1 MNIVKLRVIIK
12 REYSTRVKSKGF
24 VIGTILTPL
33 LMTSLP
39 LLPVFLFS
47 RGPRTDY
54 RGVVLDQTRDVAL
67 YERAVGLL
75 RESAK
80 PDRFEIRREAV
91 NEIQAENRRRE
102 LNTEI
107 GEGKLDFY
115 IVIPATVLEDG
126 RIEYHAKNIG
136 DFIAE
141 TRVENAFNT
150 AVIEQR
156 MIRSGLDV
164 EQIGG
169 LNKKIAME
177 KFNERGKG
185 EDRLKIIMAFSLMGV
200 LCLTVLGYGGHI
212 MSAVIEE
219 KQSRI
224 IELLVSSV
232 DPFTLMLGKLVGVG
246 LVGLT
251 QYAVWAGFAVLLSGL
266 AVAQSAAL
274 GSFRIPQI
282 SVSLMVF
289 FVLYFLLGYFL
300 YATLYVMVGGM
311 VSSDDD
317 GQQMQIP
324 LMMLILLAPVASS
337 FVWRQPD
344 NILATTIS
352 LFPFFSPFA
361 MFLRIAVHEPPLWQI
376 ALSILLMI
384 GTILGAVWVASKL
397 YRVGVLMYGK
407 RPTLTEMAI
416 WMRNS

>member
-33 LMTSLP
+33 LMTSLL

-47 RGPRTDY
+47 RGPRTDH

-102 LNTEI
+102 LNKEI

-115 IVIPATVLEDG
+115 MVIPATVLAEG
-126 RIEYHAKNIG
+126 RIAYHAKNIG

-169 LNKKIAME
+169 LNRKIIME
-177 KFNERGKG
+177 KFNERGDG
-185 EDRLKIIMAFSLMGV
+185 EDKLKIIMAFSLMGI

-251 QYAVWAGFAVLLSGL
+251 QYAAWAGFAVLLSGL
-266 AVAQSAAL
+266 AVAQSTAL

-344 NILATTIS
+344 SVLATTLS
-352 LFPFFSPFA
+352 LFPFFSPFS
-361 MFLRIAVHEPPLWQI
+361 MFLRIAIHEPPLWQI
-376 ALSILLMI
+376 AVSILLMI
-384 GTILGAVWVASKL
+384 GTILGAVWLAAKL